1 MDEKLF
7 PETDQNTHEIDLAT
21 ENMELSKEINL
32 LKRQVQQQEDG
43 QLIAEFLNGVL
54 ETQIQLLKT
63 IRIIIPKGGKQE

>member
-7 PETDQNTHEIDLAT
+7 PETENAQQIDLAT

-43 QLIAEFLNGVL
+43 QLIAEFLNGVI

>member
-7 PETDQNTHEIDLAT
+7 PETEDIQQIDLAT

>member
-7 PETDQNTHEIDLAT
+7 PETENDQQIDLAA

>member
-7 PETDQNTHEIDLAT
+7 PETENAQQIDLAT